1 MSLRVYLLFI
11 TTLLN
16 LGLALTIFIRS
27 RRNPINVFYNL
38 IVLSVACWAFLYG
51 MLELSIKPND
61 ALFWYYLTYVAGS
74 LIASFFFYFSFVFPS
89 QEQSFTIADHLMA
102 CGFPVILLYLLADP
116 QILVREITPEPSG
129 WSIVL
134 GKPAF
139 WTYSLWLSLLMGRAF
154 IHLYKKYQRA
164 VGRPKMQLRY
174 VLFGTA
180 ISTLFGSLFNLV
192 LPGIGN
198 TQWIWL
204 GPLFTIILVGSTAY
218 AIIKHR
224 LMDIRMIVNR
234 AIVYSIFL
242 IVTLALYTMVVL
254 TSQQFFKDTTG
265 VVTSLLIGSVL
276 IALGLEPLRKFIQN
290 TTDHIFFKGEFVTQQ
305 LLATVT
311 DAFSSIADLEKRLHT
326 VANRLATDFRAERV
340 AFWIFTQDLSQIA
353 LKVLEGN
360 PMPSEDFTPDTMLQY
375 FTASS
380 VGEYVRVSQRRDS
393 LMYDEMDSPLS
404 GQTDPDPL
412 LLMAFEEMKRLGM
425 RLILPIFSKDTLVGL
440 LLMGSKRSGELYF
453 NDDLKLLGIIAQ
465 EAGIAIDNARLYHRL
480 EQQME
485 ELKTMQTHQLLQS
498 AKLATIGELA
508 TNIAHE
514 INNPLTS
521 ILGFT
526 TLLLKVTDESDPRRK
541 DLKIIESETLRS
553 RDIVR
558 NLLDFAR
565 SKEPKK
571 EPVDINE
578 VIHNTL
584 VLIRYYAEKSN
595 IVINEEY
602 QEVPKVAVDVN
613 QMKQVFI
620 NMIKNAMEAMPHGG
634 QLGIKTRWLL
644 DEQQVEILLEDSGC
658 GILPEHL
665 SKIFDP
671 FFTTKGETV
680 GTGVGLAVSAGIIK
694 RHGGDVKVEST
705 VGQGS
710 RFYIRLPQ
718 ETEPVGKEA
727 L

>member
-1 MSLRVYLLFI
+1 MAVRVALLFI

-27 RRNPINVFYNL
+27 RRNPVNVFYNL
-38 IVLSVACWAFLYG
+38 IVLSVAWWAFLYG
-51 MLELSIKPND
+51 MLEASTKPND
-61 ALFWYYLTYVAGS
+61 ALVWYYLTYVAGS

-89 QEQSFTIADHLMA
+89 QERPFTILDHLMA
-102 CGFPVILLYLLADP
+102 SGFPVVLLYLLADP
-116 QILVREITPEPSG
+116 QILIREITLEPWG
-129 WSIVL
+129 WSAVL

-139 WTYSLWLSLLMGRAF
+139 WVYSLWLSLLMGRAF
-154 IHLYKKYQRA
+154 VHLYQKYLRA

-180 ISTLFGSLFNLV
+180 ISTLFGSIFNLV
-192 LPGIGN
+192 LPGMGN
-198 TQWIWL
+198 TRWIWL
-204 GPLFTIILVGSTAY
+204 GPLFSIILVGSTAY
-218 AIIKHR
+218 AIVKHR
-224 LMDIRMIVNR
+224 LMDIRVIVNR

-254 TSQQFFKDTTG
+254 TSQQFFKDNTG
-265 VVTSLLIGSVL
+265 VVASLLIGSVL
-276 IALGLEPLRKFIQN
+276 IALGLEPLRKFIQK
-290 TTDHIFFKGEFVTQQ
+290 TTDHIFFKGEFVSQQ

-326 VANRLATDFRAERV
+326 VANRIVTDFRAERM
-340 AFWIFTQDLSQIA
+340 AFWIFSEDLSQIA

-360 PMPSEDFTPDTMLQY
+360 RMPSEDFSPEAMLQY

-380 VGEYVRVSQRRDS
+380 VGEYVRVSQRTES
-393 LMYDEMDSPLS
+393 LMYDEMGSPLS
-404 GQTDPDPL
+404 GQADSDPSL
-412 LLMAFEEMKRLGM
+412 SIIFEEMKRLGIS
-425 RLILPIFSKDTLVGL
+425 LVIPIFSKDALVGL
-440 LLMGSKRSGELYF
+440 LMMGPKRSGELYF
-453 NDDLKLLGIIAQ
+453 DDDLKLLGIIAQ

-480 EQQME
+480 EQKME

-526 TLLLKVTDESDPRRK
+526 TLLLKVTDASDPRRK

-571 EPVDINE
+571 ELVDIND
-578 VIHNTL
+578 VIRNTL

-595 IVINEEY
+595 VVINEEY
-602 QEVPKVAVDVN
+602 HQVPKVAVDIN

-634 QLGIKTRWLL
+634 QVRIKTRWLL
-644 DEQQVEILLEDSGC
+644 KEQQVEIVLEDSGC

-671 FFTTKGETV
+671 FFTTKGDTV

-694 RHGGDVKVEST
+694 RHGGDVKVESV

-710 RFYIRLPQ
+710 RFYLRLPQ
-718 ETEPVGKEA
+718 EMETVGKET
-727 L
+727 